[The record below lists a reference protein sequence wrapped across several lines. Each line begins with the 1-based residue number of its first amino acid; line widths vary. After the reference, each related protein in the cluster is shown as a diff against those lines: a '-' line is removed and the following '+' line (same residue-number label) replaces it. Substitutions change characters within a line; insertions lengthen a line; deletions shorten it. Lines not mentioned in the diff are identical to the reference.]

1 MPHADLTELLRKIDL
16 PSLRTFAGETIIKAI
31 ESVTP
36 ANYEGQ
42 LCEILKLKYG
52 NDILAERPIRLAL
65 LDSLKEGEARTFCS
79 TLGLSSGSHA
89 QSCANLQHHFTG
101 WTEKKSEQF
110 ISLLNLSP
118 DYRYQRIVDTRP
130 PKETIA
136 ARFGE
141 TVILKG
147 ILHPYQKRIK
157 DEIVT
162 HSTSLGTRFLVQM
175 PTGSGKTYT
184 ALEASVDMFRL
195 PRHNRFAVWLVDSN
209 ELAEQAFEAFKELW
223 HLKGDKA
230 LTLFR
235 LFKDFSS
242 DYRAENGGIV
252 FTSFDKFH
260 SVLKNPA
267 HAAHQSTWHLVKN
280 TQLLIVDEAH
290 TSVAPTYE
298 ECIRAFIN
306 TDACVVMGLTA
317 TPGRRVAVETIDLT
331 RLYSTTLISITG
343 EDLEPLADP
352 IKFLQDGRYLAKLT
366 IATLETNVQAGGT
379 PNEVCTALAKNPE
392 RNKRIIE
399 QIKLAVEAQQPT
411 LVFACTLDHVFALK
425 ILCAASGVD
434 CRVITGATPQTSRI
448 AILDAFRREAYYI
461 LINLDLLSTGIDLPN
476 VQKIIITR
484 PIGSP
489 ILYSQILGRALRGPL
504 NGGRTQNTVL
514 TLKDNLANYPSE
526 HLVYSYFSEQWNNPN
541 PVIE

>member
-1 MPHADLTELLRKIDL
+1 MPHNEITELLRKIDL
-16 PSLRTFAGETIIKAI
+16 PSLRSFAGETIIKAI

-42 LCEILKLKYG
+42 LCEILNLKYG
-52 NDILAERPIRLAL
+52 NDILAEKPIRLAL
-65 LDSLKEGEARTFCS
+65 LDSLKEDEARGFCQ
-79 TLGLSSGSHA
+79 TLGLPSGSHA
-89 QSCANLQHHFTG
+89 QSCANLQHHFSG
-101 WTEKKSEQF
+101 WSEKKSEQF
-110 ISLLNLSP
+110 TSLLNLSH
-118 DYRYQRIVDTRP
+118 DYNYRRVVDTRS
-130 PKETIA
+130 PKETVA

-141 TVILKG
+141 TVNLKG
-147 ILHPYQKRIK
+147 ILHPYQKRVK
-157 DEIVT
+157 DDIVT
-162 HSTSLGTRFLVQM
+162 HTANPGIRFLVQM

-209 ELAEQAFEAFKELW
+209 ELAEQAFEAFRDLW
-223 HLKGDKA
+223 HLKGDKG
-230 LTLFR
+230 LNLFR

-242 DYRAENGGIV
+242 DYRTENGGIV
-252 FTSFDKFH
+252 FTSFDKLH

-290 TSVAPTYE
+290 TSVAPTHE

-317 TPGRRVAVETIDLT
+317 TPGRRVAVETIDLV
-331 RLYSTTLISITG
+331 RLYSTTLIAIT
-343 EDLEPLADP
+343 DDNLKPVPDP
-352 IKFLQDGRYLAKLT
+352 IKYLQDGGYLAKLSIT
-366 IATLETNVQAGGT
+366 VLETNVQAGGT
-379 PNEVCTALAKNPE
+379 PNEVCTTLAQNPE

-399 QIKLAVEAQQPT
+399 QMKLAAEARQPT

-434 CRVITGATPQTSRI
+434 CRVITGATPQASRI
-448 AILDAFRREAYYI
+448 SILDAFRREDYFI
-461 LINLDLLSTGIDLPN
+461 LLNLDLLSTGIDLPN

-484 PIGSP
+484 PVGSP

-504 NGGRTQNTVL
+504 NGGRKQNNVL

-526 HLVYSYFSEQWNNPN
+526 NLVYSYFSEQWNKPN
-541 PVIE
+541 PVE

>member
-1 MPHADLTELLRKIDL
+1 MPPTEITELLRRIDL
-16 PSLRTFAGETIIKAI
+16 PSLRSFAGETIIKAI

-52 NDILAERPIRLAL
+52 NDILAEKSIRLAL
-65 LDSLKEGEARTFCS
+65 LDSLKEDEARASCIA
-79 TLGLSSGSHA
+79 LGLPSGSHA
-89 QSCANLQHHFTG
+89 QSCSTLQQYFTG

-110 ISLLNLSP
+110 TSFLNLSP
-118 DYRYQRIVDTRP
+118 DYRHQRIVDTRP
-130 PKETIA
+130 SREAVA

-141 TVILKG
+141 TVTLKG

-157 DEIVT
+157 DEIVEHT
-162 HSTSLGTRFLVQM
+162 AAQGTRFLVQM

-209 ELAEQAFEAFKELW
+209 ELAEQAYEAFKDLW
-223 HLKGDKA
+223 HLKGDKP
-230 LTLFR
+230 LVLFR
-235 LFKDFSS
+235 LFKDFSC
-242 DYRAENGGIV
+242 DYTVQNGGIV
-252 FTSFDKFH
+252 FTSFDKLH
-260 SVLKNPA
+260 SVLKNA
-267 HAAHQSTWHLVKN
+267 SHAAHQSVWHLVKN

-331 RLYSTTLISITG
+331 RLYSTTLISITD
-343 EDLEPLADP
+343 ENLQPVPDP
-352 IKFLQDGRYLAKLT
+352 IKYLQDREYLAQLR
-366 IATLETNVQAGGT
+366 IEILETNARAGGT
-379 PNEVCTALAKNPE
+379 QNEVCATLAQNPE
-392 RNKRIIE
+392 RNRTIIA
-399 QIKLAVEAQQPT
+399 QVKLAAEARQPT

-425 ILCAASGVD
+425 ILCVASGVD
-434 CRVITGATPQTSRI
+434 CRVITGATPQASRI
-448 AILDAFRREAYYI
+448 TILDAFRAEEFFI
-461 LINLDLLSTGIDLPN
+461 LLNLDLLSTGIDLPN

-484 PIGSP
+484 PVGSP

-504 NGGRTQNTVL
+504 NGGRKQNTVL

-526 HLVYSYFSEQWNNPN
+526 NLVYSYFSEQWNKPN
-541 PVIE
+541 PVE